1 MSGLEMTSLMSML
14 PELNLVFFAFAALL
28 LGLYI
33 WPKIDMRYLAFVL
46 ITMLGVLW
54 LQQFSVPSHHS
65 LFNDMLVDD
74 HFARLSKLMI
84 LGSSI
89 LVVCIASNW
98 LTSHGGKPFEFLVL
112 LMFSTLGMMLLVSA
126 NDLLAVYMALEL
138 MSLALYV
145 LAAFD
150 RDNQK
155 SSEAG
160 LKYFVLGALASGMLL
175 FGISLIYGF
184 TGTTSFPVLGD
195 YFAQFGDEAGLG
207 GVNKATLVGLVLIM
221 IGFCFKISA
230 VPFHMWTPDV
240 YEGAPTPVTAFFAVA
255 PKIASM
261 ALLVRVLSQPFA
273 DLLSHWQQIIVF
285 MSIASLLVGAL
296 GAMMQSNI
304 KRLLAYSSIGH
315 VGFMLMGLATGTSTG
330 VQSVLIYLMLYI
342 FMSVGAFGCVL
353 LLEKNGNHVESLDD
367 YKGLS
372 STHPVVAGLLAVFIF
387 SMAGIPPLAGFFGKM
402 YVVLAAITHGLI
414 WLAVIGLLISVVACY
429 YYIKLIKM
437 MYFDAPAEH
446 IALIRAPLVE
456 AAIVFSALI
465 TVAYVVSPALLVSYA
480 QNAAETLLP

>member
-1 MSGLEMTSLMSML
+1 MILDLTTML
-14 PELNLVFFAFAALL
+14 PELNLLLFSFMALL
-28 LGLYI
+28 TGLYFA
-33 WPKIDMRYLAFVL
+33 PKINMHFLAFVL
-46 ITMLGVLW
+46 ISLVAVLW
-54 LQQFSVPSHHS
+54 LENFATPVRGAI
-65 LFNDMLVDD
+65 LNDMFINDS
-74 HFARLSKLMI
+74 FAKLSKLMI
-84 LGSSI
+84 LGSAV
-89 LVVCIASNW
+89 LVVCISSNW
-98 LTSHGGKPFEFLVL
+98 LTTKGGKPFEFLVL
-112 LMFSTLGMMLLVSA
+112 LMFSTLGMLLLVSA
-126 NDLLAVYMALEL
+126 NDLLSVYMALEL

-150 RDNQK
+150 RDNKK

-160 LKYFVLGALASGMLL
+160 LKYFVLGALSSGMLL
-175 FGISLIYGF
+175 YGISLIYGF
-184 TGTTSFPVLGD
+184 TGTTSFVVLGD

-207 GVNKATLVGLVLIM
+207 GINKAILVGLVFIL

-255 PKIASM
+255 PKIASV

-273 DLLSHWQQIIVF
+273 DLLSYWQQIVVF
-285 MSIASLLVGAL
+285 MAIASLLVGAL
-296 GAMMQSNI
+296 GAMTQFNI
-304 KRLLAYSSIGH
+304 KRMLAYSSIGH

-330 VQSVLIYLMLYI
+330 VQGVIIYLTLYI
-342 FMSVGAFGCVL
+342 FMSVGAFGCIL
-353 LLEKNGNHVESLDD
+353 LLEKNGEGVEKLED

-372 STHPVVAGLLAVFIF
+372 SSHPIIAGLLAVFIF

-414 WLAVIGLLISVVACY
+414 WLAVIGLLISVVACFY
-429 YYIKLIKM
+429 YLRLIKM
-437 MYFDAPAEH
+437 MYFDEPQGDVK
-446 IALIRAPLVE
+446 LIRAPLVE

-480 QNAAETLLP
+480 QIAAETLLP